1 MPQGPCETFRS
12 SPSVQRADRKVY
24 GKTHLR
30 FWWLSPACRY
40 ESRCPVVTLRGS
52 EIPLV
57 FTSVRL
63 CRRAPVTIGVAAI
76 AAGMLTV
83 ACGSNGTTVP
93 TTSTTTTTTTTT
105 TSSAANSGG
114 GGSGHH
120 EKHDSGGGGGAAS
133 APADTGAPGTVTVDP
148 STVTNTET
156 DIQTT
161 VQTSIATSTQTVTA
175 TPTYQQRDQNPRS
188 DNRSQFGPQQGH

>member
-1 MPQGPCETFRS
+1 MFN
-12 SPSVQRADRKVY
+12 
-24 GKTHLR
+24 
-30 FWWLSPACRY
+30 
-40 ESRCPVVTLRGS
+40 
-52 EIPLV
+52 
-57 FTSVRL
+57 SVRL
-63 CRRAPVTIGVAAI
+63 CRRAPLTIGVAAI

-83 ACGSNGTTVP
+83 ACGSNGTTAP

-105 TSSAANSGG
+105 TNSAANSGG
-114 GGSGHH
+114 GGHH
-120 EKHDSGGGGGAAS
+120 EKHDSGGGGGAAP

-161 VQTSIATSTQTVTA
+161 VQTSIATSTQTVIA
-175 TPTYQQRDQNPRS
+175 TPTYQQRDQYPRNDNN

>member
-1 MPQGPCETFRS
+1 
-12 SPSVQRADRKVY
+12 
-24 GKTHLR
+24 
-30 FWWLSPACRY
+30 
-40 ESRCPVVTLRGS
+40 
-52 EIPLV
+52 V

-63 CRRAPVTIGVAAI
+63 CRRAPLTIGVAAI

-83 ACGSNGTTVP
+83 ACGSNGTTAP

-114 GGSGHH
+114 GGHH
-120 EKHDSGGGGGAAS
+120 EKHDSGGGGGAAP
-133 APADTGAPGTVTVDP
+133 APADTGAPSTLTVDP
-148 STVTNTET
+148 STET

-175 TPTYQQRDQNPRS
+175 TPTYQQRDQSPRS
-188 DNRSQFGPQQGH
+188 DNNDNRSQFGPQQGH

>member
-1 MPQGPCETFRS
+1 MFTF
-12 SPSVQRADRKVY
+12 A
-24 GKTHLR
+24 
-30 FWWLSPACRY
+30 
-40 ESRCPVVTLRGS
+40 
-52 EIPLV
+52 
-57 FTSVRL
+57 RL
-63 CRRAPVTIGVAAI
+63 CRRAPLTIGVAAI

-83 ACGSNGTTVP
+83 ACGSHGTTAP

-114 GGSGHH
+114 GGAGHH
-120 EKHDSGGGGGAAS
+120 EKHDSGGGGV
-133 APADTGAPGTVTVDP
+133 APADTVAPSTVTVDP
-148 STVTNTET
+148 GTVTNTET

-175 TPTYQQRDQNPRS
+175 TPTYQQRDQNPRN

>member
-1 MPQGPCETFRS
+1 MPQGPCEIFRS
-12 SPSVQRADRKVY
+12 SRSVQRADREFY

-57 FTSVRL
+57 FNTVRL
-63 CRRAPVTIGVAAI
+63 CRRAPLTIGVAAI

-83 ACGSNGTTVP
+83 ACGSNGTTAP

-105 TSSAANSGG
+105 TSSASNS
-114 GGSGHH
+114 GSGHH
-120 EKHDSGGGGGAAS
+120 EKHDSGGGGGAA
-133 APADTGAPGTVTVDP
+133 PADTGAPGTVTLDP

-161 VQTSIATSTQTVTA
+161 VQTSTQTVTA
-175 TPTYQQRDQNPRS
+175 TPTFQPRDQNPRN
-188 DNRSQFGPQQGH
+188 DNRPQFQQGH